1 MNNIPYD
8 ASHVLAHTTGIWDE
22 FRQARLFVTGGTGF
36 IGKWLLE
43 SFLAANDAFDLQAR
57 VCVLSRDPARFR
69 AETPRMSAHASIE
82 FVAGDVRSFDFP
94 SGAFTHIVHG
104 ATDIANPASPLDTF
118 DVTVGGTRRV
128 LDFARACG
136 AKNLLLISSG
146 AVYGRQP
153 PEISHLGEGYAGAPS
168 MLSTASAYGE
178 GKRVSE
184 WLSFVYG
191 QSGGLQ
197 VRIARCFALV
207 GPHLPLDKHF
217 AIGNFIRD
225 VLAGQDIAIGGDG
238 TPLRSYL
245 HAADLAAWLWIIMAR
260 GAPSSAYNVGSDQAI
275 SIAGLAELVA
285 RLAAS
290 GSRVNRA
297 KTPQPGAAPE
307 RYVPSIDKARR
318 ELGLNV
324 WIPLEAAI
332 LDTLLAYKDEPR
344 QFRNASKSRIAEV
357 IWKN

>member
-1 MNNIPYD
+1 MDTPYG
-8 ASHVLAHTTGIWDE
+8 AGHVLTHTTGIWDE
-22 FRQARLFVTGGTGF
+22 FRHARLFVTGGTGF

-43 SFLAANDAFDLQAR
+43 SFLAANDACDLQAR

-69 AETPRMSAHASIE
+69 AEMPGLSAHAAIE
-82 FVAGDVRSFDFP
+82 FVAGDVRSFEFP
-94 SGAFTHIVHG
+94 SGTFTHIVHG
-104 ATDIANPASPLDTF
+104 ATDIANPALPLDTF

-128 LDFARACG
+128 LDFTRACG
-136 AKNLLLISSG
+136 AKKLLLISSG

-153 PEISHLGEGYAGAPS
+153 PEISHIGEAYAGAPS
-168 MLSTASAYGE
+168 ILSTASAYGE

-184 WLSFVYG
+184 WLSVVYG

-197 VRIARCFALV
+197 VRIARCFAFV

-225 VLAGQDIAIGGDG
+225 VLTGQDITIGGDG

-245 HAADLAAWLWIIMAR
+245 HAADLAAWLWTIMAR
-260 GAPSSAYNVGSDQAI
+260 GAPSTAYNVGSDQPI
-275 SIAGLAELVA
+275 SIAELAELVA
-285 RLAAS
+285 RLAAT
-290 GSRVNRA
+290 GRRINMA
-297 KTPQPGAAPE
+297 QAPQSGAAPE

-318 ELGLNV
+318 ELGLDV

-332 LDTLLAYKDEPR
+332 LDTLFAYRGEPR
-344 QFRNASKSRIAEV
+344 PFRNAPKSRNAEA